1 MKPIQNLAEIIF
13 PDTCNTCNK
22 RIFQKSDLF
31 CVTCMNEMEYTH
43 IKNFS
48 DNIVLDKF
56 KGLLPINNAFSML
69 FVSKSNLTSQILYQI
84 KYDGNTHLAEN
95 MGVSL
100 GERLKNSVFSNA
112 DLLIPIPLHK
122 AKKVLR
128 GYNQSEVLANGIAS
142 VLPIQVETESVI
154 RTKHTSSQTFLS
166 KEARQEN
173 VKDVFEVVKPA
184 LIQNK
189 KIILLDDVITTGA
202 TIETCA
208 KELLKA
214 GANEVILLSLAIAN
228 EI

>member
-1 MKPIQNLAEIIF
+1 
-13 PDTCNTCNK
+13 
-22 RIFQKSDLF
+22 
-31 CVTCMNEMEYTH
+31 
-43 IKNFS
+43 
-48 DNIVLDKF
+48 
-56 KGLLPINNAFSML
+56 ML
-69 FVSKSNLTSQILYQI
+69 FVSKGNLTSQILYQI

-100 GERLKNSVFSNA
+100 GQQLKNSVFSNA

-128 GYNQSEVLANGIAS
+128 GFNQSEVLANGIAK
-142 VLPIQVETESVI
+142 VLPIQVDTESVI

-214 GANEVILLSLAIAN
+214 GANEVMLLSLAIAN